1 MDAAMLTR
9 LSFFSRVELSTGVQ
23 RCLCCIQ
30 QREAEM
36 FSGLGHSVYSVKP
49 SVKKVI
55 LEEENASLASVEA
68 MLTQKT
74 LEQHA
79 NNIPGMQTLANLYHL
94 YHWIT
99 INTTKQTC
107 MNAQMYVNICILR
120 VSFRQRDRQ
129 K

>member
-1 MDAAMLTR
+1 MDAAMLTS

-30 QREAEM
+30 QREAEI
-36 FSGLGHSVYSVKP
+36 FSWLAGHSGSSIKP
-49 SVKKVI
+49 SVLKVI
-55 LEEENASLASVEA
+55 LEVENTSLASVEA
-68 MLTQKT
+68 MLTQKN
-74 LEQHA
+74 LERHA

-107 MNAQMYVNICILR
+107 MNACEHMHFKGQ
-120 VSFRQRDRQ
+120 F
-129 K
+129 

>member
-36 FSGLGHSVYSVKP
+36 FSWLAGHSVYSVKP

-55 LEEENASLASVEA
+55 LEKENASLASVEA

-74 LEQHA
+74 LERHA
-79 NNIPGMQTLANLYHL
+79 NNIPGMQTLANLYH
-94 YHWIT
+94 WIT
-99 INTTKQTC
+99 INTTKQTS

>member
-1 MDAAMLTR
+1 
-9 LSFFSRVELSTGVQ
+9 
-23 RCLCCIQ
+23 
-30 QREAEM
+30 M
-36 FSGLGHSVYSVKP
+36 FSWLAGHSVHSVKP

-79 NNIPGMQTLANLYHL
+79 NNIPGMQTLANLYH
-94 YHWIT
+94 WIT
-99 INTTKQTC
+99 INTTKQTS

>member
-1 MDAAMLTR
+1 MDAAMLTS

-36 FSGLGHSVYSVKP
+36 FSLLAGHSVFSVKL
-49 SVKKVI
+49 SVLKVI
-55 LEEENASLASVEA
+55 SEEENASLASVEA

-74 LEQHA
+74 LEPHA
-79 NNIPGMQTLANLYHL
+79 NNIPGMQTLANLYH
-94 YHWIT
+94 WIT
-99 INTTKQTC
+99 INTTKQTS

>member
-1 MDAAMLTR
+1 
-9 LSFFSRVELSTGVQ
+9 
-23 RCLCCIQ
+23 
-30 QREAEM
+30 M
-36 FSGLGHSVYSVKP
+36 FSGLGHRVYSVKP

-74 LEQHA
+74 LKQHA

-120 VSFRQRDRQ
+120 VSFRQRDTKIITKKMNTFLFIVMKTLLILHLHLQ
-129 K
+129 ESLVP